1 MEVSSKDLIDM
12 VRAFEAMHLVTHHPY
27 LAQERGIPGAV
38 LDAPRFAGKV
48 RMDARRNSVFPAC
61 SNST

>member
-1 MEVSSKDLIDM
+1 M